1 MVNEQAA
8 ALKAMDLCRTLSGAE
23 LDAIA
28 AIVETRDVAAGTD
41 LFREGDPGDGL
52 FLVISGEINVTKLAP
67 GGDHLLARLGR
78 GSVLGEMSLVT
89 ADPRSA
95 TGHARIDTR
104 VLHLPATRFRAL
116 LGTDSIPAHKLVAA
130 VAELLARRLA
140 TMNDV
145 VLELSAKAGI
155 PAADV
160 PALGQTQ
167 KMIALHRKM
176 QIWSF

>member
-1 MVNEQAA
+1 MAIDHAA
-8 ALKAMDLCRTLSGAE
+8 ALKAMTLCRSLSTAE
-23 LDAIA
+23 LEAIA
-28 AIVETRDVAAGTD
+28 AIVETRSIAAGKD
-41 LFREGDPGDGL
+41 LFREGDAGDGM
-52 FLVISGEINVTKLAP
+52 FLVLAGEINVTKLAP
-67 GGDHLLARLGR
+67 GGEHLLARLGP
-78 GSVLGEMSLVT
+78 GGALGEMSLVT
-89 ADPRSA
+89 ADARSA
-95 TGHARIDTR
+95 TGRATVDTQ
-104 VLHLPATRFRAL
+104 VLHLPASRFRAL
-116 LGTDSIPAHKLVAA
+116 LATDSIAAHKVVAA
-130 VAELLARRLA
+130 IAELLARRLA